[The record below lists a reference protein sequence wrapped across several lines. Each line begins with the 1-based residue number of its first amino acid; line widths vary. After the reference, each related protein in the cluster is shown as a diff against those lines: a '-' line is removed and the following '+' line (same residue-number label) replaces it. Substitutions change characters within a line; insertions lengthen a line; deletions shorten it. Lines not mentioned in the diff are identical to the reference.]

1 MNISFKRL
9 PIEKTLFFDIETV
22 RLNNDL
28 DVNSKEFELYRKKLR
43 NKETDELPSVEDTLD
58 DYKRKAALRMGH
70 SKIVTIGV
78 GYVRA
83 GDAFIKHLSGTED
96 EILKEFLIIAS
107 KFDFICGANILGYDL
122 PFIYLNSSKYFDFT
136 EIIPDRFVTSG
147 KKPWELKNVID
158 LMEVIRGTHYANMS
172 LDEMLYHFN
181 LESSKDDIDGSMVS
195 DEYYTNGLDKI
206 VSYVKKDVFATMNLF
221 LKMQFQK
228 TFDDFVDRSPMD
240 NKVVESEQ
248 KKEAEEV
255 DFLNILYSSNY
266 LSDFVKE
273 SIKNK
278 LSKKKLTVKDKQFI
292 QDLLENVY
300 IRSEFMDSDTKE
312 VVEFKKAEIAD
323 FIKNLK
329 K

>member
-1 MNISFKRL
+1 
-9 PIEKTLFFDIETV
+9 
-22 RLNNDL
+22 
-28 DVNSKEFELYRKKLR
+28 
-43 NKETDELPSVEDTLD
+43 
-58 DYKRKAALRMGH
+58 MGH

-83 GDAFIKHLSGTED
+83 GDAFIKHLSGTEE
-96 EILKEFLIIAS
+96 EILREFLIIAS

-206 VSYVKKDVFATMNLF
+206 VHYVKKDVFATMNLF

-228 TFDDFVDRSPMD
+228 TFDDFVDRSPIG
-240 NKVVESEQ
+240 NNIVESEQ

-255 DFLNILYSSNY
+255 DFINILYSSNY